1 MFEYQSDDQEK
12 LTPKET
18 WLMMAL
24 VIAMLAM
31 GLTKSILFG

>member
-12 LTPKET
+12 LSLKET
-18 WLMMAL
+18 CLMMAFA
-24 VIAMLAM
+24 IGMLAV